1 MELTDEEEK
10 MNPPDKP
17 SSQKKTLHG
26 QRLHMGYE
34 ERDET
39 VDFLCFLFSKSI
51 NNEPETSAIHMRI
64 VNPKS

>member
-34 ERDET
+34 ERDEI
-39 VDFLCFLFSKSI
+39 VGFFMFSFLK
-51 NNEPETSAIHMRI
+51 
-64 VNPKS
+64 VYK